1 MKDILLVTN
10 YWHFKIEKES
20 SRYLFLADLISK
32 ENDLSLEIVTSTFY
46 HATKKQRRYSNEFL
60 NSFQYK
66 ISLIDEPGYKKN
78 ISIKRLYS
86 HNVFA
91 KNVLKYLKKR
101 KKPDLIYLVVPSLD
115 VANQVSK
122 YANHNKIPLIVDI
135 QDLWPEAFKMAID
148 IPIISDVL
156 FYPMMKKANKIY
168 SRADKILAVS
178 KTYVQRGLRVN
189 KKDKEGLSVY
199 IGSDL
204 NYANE
209 CIDQYKINHIDSKFW
224 ITYVGALGHSYDIKL
239 IIDAIKNLNKKGISN
254 IKFNVLGDGPL
265 KNEFEKYAEKKD
277 VDVYFPGMIRYPEMM
292 GILSSSEAAVNPIV
306 KKSVSSIINK
316 VGDYASA
323 GVPVINTQN
332 SDEYRNLLEENNAG
346 INCDTLNDVEDA
358 IRLLYE
364 NSSIQKEMANASK
377 KIGEKYFDRNLT
389 YKKIIDLI
397 RNSIGRD

>member
-1 MKDILLVTN
+1 M
-10 YWHFKIEKES
+10 
-20 SRYLFLADLISK
+20 
-32 ENDLSLEIVTSTFY
+32 
-46 HATKKQRRYSNEFL
+46 
-60 NSFQYK
+60 
-66 ISLIDEPGYKKN
+66 
-78 ISIKRLYS
+78 
-86 HNVFA
+86 
-91 KNVLKYLKKR
+91 
-101 KKPDLIYLVVPSLD
+101 
-115 VANQVSK
+115 
-122 YANHNKIPLIVDI
+122 
-135 QDLWPEAFKMAID
+135 
-148 IPIISDVL
+148 
-156 FYPMMKKANKIY
+156 
-168 SRADKILAVS
+168 
-178 KTYVQRGLRVN
+178 
-189 KKDKEGLSVY
+189 
-199 IGSDL
+199 
-204 NYANE
+204 
-209 CIDQYKINHIDSKFW
+209 
-224 ITYVGALGHSYDIKL
+224 
-239 IIDAIKNLNKKGISN
+239 
-254 IKFNVLGDGPL
+254 GDGPL

-397 RNSIGRD
+397 RNSIGMD

>member
-122 YANHNKIPLIVDI
+122 YANHNKIPLIDI

>member
-397 RNSIGRD
+397 RNSIGMD

>member
-277 VDVYFPGMIRYPEMM
+277 VDVYFPGMIKYPEMM